1 MNIEA
6 EKIKARKILSQKRKI
21 AKAKYDEAHN
31 CIVKQF
37 LAHDYFHKL
46 KWNGKYVAGYLPI
59 ASEIDVLPLLAD
71 LRKRGAYILL
81 PAIIAEAKP
90 LEFRLWNETDK
101 LVKESFGTQA
111 PSAENAVHVP
121 DVILSPLLG
130 FDAECYRLGYGGG
143 FYDRSLQ
150 AVRAVKPTIAIG
162 LAYDEQ
168 MLDNIPKD
176 RHDMRLNGIVTP
188 TQFYLGERF

>member
-6 EKIKARKILSQKRKI
+6 EKSKARKTLSQKRKI
-21 AKAKYDEAHN
+21 AKAKHDKAHN
-31 CIVKQF
+31 CIIKQF
-37 LAHDYFHKL
+37 LAHDYFHEL
-46 KWNGKYVAGYLPI
+46 NWHGKYVAGYLSI

-71 LRKRGAYILL
+71 LRKCGATILL

-90 LEFRLWNETDK
+90 LEFRLWNEADE
-101 LVKESFGTQA
+101 LVKENFGTQA
-111 PSAENAVHVP
+111 PAENCAVHVP

-130 FDAECYRLGYGGG
+130 FDKECYRLGYGGG

-150 AVRAVKPTIAIG
+150 AVRAVKPAIAIG
-162 LAYDEQ
+162 FAYDEQ
-168 MLDNIPKD
+168 MLDNVPKD